1 MMLAGVISPNLPL
14 AGKKQANKQTKELI
28 IRVVLGA
35 IMVPQ

>member
-1 MMLAGVISPNLPL
+1 MMLAGVISPNPV
-14 AGKKQANKQTKELI
+14 GRKKKDKQTKELI